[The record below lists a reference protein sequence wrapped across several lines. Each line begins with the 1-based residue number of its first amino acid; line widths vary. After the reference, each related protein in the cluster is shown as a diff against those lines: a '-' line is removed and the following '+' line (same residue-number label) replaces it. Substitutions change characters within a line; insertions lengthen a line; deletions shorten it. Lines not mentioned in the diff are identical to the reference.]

1 MTGRWRKLV
10 DRQRTRSLVLTACFT
25 ALLGAGGARASQDW
39 IVLDVRGAA
48 LKSGER
54 VAPGTALRL
63 PEGARLTLIARTGR
77 SLTLRGLFDGA
88 IPRIEGDPDD
98 PRRALSALIAARD
111 ERVRTIGVVRSGDGS
126 ARLPDPWLIDIS
138 RAGPRCLQDGR
149 PSFFWR
155 PPGTGPTT
163 LTVWPTDRSWR
174 VDFGWPADQ
183 DRVPIP
189 PEVRPTEGQTLVAE
203 YGDREHA
210 IGFTVIAPSVTE
222 PVLIAAWMIE
232 KGCIQQADAL
242 LDAWIRQTSPG
253 LATADRR

>member
-1 MTGRWRKLV
+1 MTRLRWNRLDRRRGR
-10 DRQRTRSLVLTACFT
+10 TMILTAVIT
-25 ALLGAGGARASQDW
+25 ALVGTGAARASQDW

-54 VAPGTALRL
+54 VAPGSALRL
-63 PEGARLTLIARTGR
+63 PEGARVTLIARTGR
-77 SLTLRGLFDGA
+77 SLTLRGLFDGS

-111 ERVRTIGVVRSGDGS
+111 ERVRTIGVVRSGHGS

-138 RAGPRCLQDGR
+138 RAGPRCLHERQA
-149 PSFFWR
+149 SYFWR
-155 PPGTGPTT
+155 PPGTAASL
-163 LTVWPTDRSWR
+163 LTIWPTDRSWR
-174 VDFGWPADQ
+174 VDFAWPEDH

-189 PEVRPTEGQTLVAE
+189 PGLRPMEGQTLVAE

-210 IGFTVIAPSVTE
+210 IGFTVIAPSVSE

-232 KGCIQQADAL
+232 KGCIQQADAF
-242 LDAWIRQTSPG
+242 LDALHRQASPG
-253 LATADRR
+253 AATTDRR